1 MTATELRDLLND
13 AIAQSGGRKIE
24 VVIPVFRPNAIGPR
38 ARVDIEAVDLG
49 FDWDMGKLF
58 LCPAL
63 KPGESLRVISAEE
76 RKQIMKQ
83 SREALEQQTKNR
95 PLL

>member
-1 MTATELRDLLND
+1 MTATELRDLLNSIIEQT
-13 AIAQSGGRKIE
+13 AGRDLE
-24 VVIPVFRPNAIGPR
+24 VAIPVFNPNAIGPR
-38 ARVDIEAVDLG
+38 ARVGVEAVDLG

-58 LCPAL
+58 LRPAI
-63 KPGESLRVISAEE
+63 KPGESLRVITAEE

-83 SREALEQQTKNR
+83 SREALEQQLKDR